1 MSETPKDERLAKS
14 DAILARLMA
23 LHPKKIDLSLN
34 RMEKLLAKLGDP
46 QKCIPPVIHVA
57 GTNGKGST
65 VATMRAIAEAAGYKV
80 HVYSSPHLVRFN
92 ERIRVAGQLITEDDL
107 AKTLEDCEEANGNDP
122 ITFFEVTTAA
132 AFLAFSRV
140 KADLCLLEVG
150 LGGRLDATNVIDTPI
165 ASVITPVDFDHQQFL
180 GDTLSDIAREKAG
193 IIKKNRLVVT
203 SAQKPDCERVI
214 LDRIR
219 RLGANGVHAVSDW
232 HIDRNLDSASMTY
245 SDTNGVLELPLP
257 TLRGDHQIKNT
268 GLAIATLRHQTALK
282 IPQSAYRAGIG
293 WTRWPARMQPLRGTT
308 LNSMLP
314 DGAEL
319 WLDGGHNP
327 AAALTLK
334 NTLTGL
340 KSPAT
345 NIRLVIGM
353 MGTKDMDGFLQPLS
367 RFVKELVAVDIPGEE
382 GAADPQELAAIAAE
396 HEIMSTT
403 APDVP
408 AALRRIKQD
417 CRGKKPP
424 TVVICGSLY
433 LAGHVL
439 RLANNLPT

>member
-1 MSETPKDERLAKS
+1 MPNTPKDERLAKS
-14 DAILARLMA
+14 DAILARLMS
-23 LHPKKIDLSLN
+23 LHPKKIDLSLD
-34 RMEKLLAKLGDP
+34 RMETLLAKLGDP
-46 QKCIPPVIHVA
+46 QKSLPPVIHVA

-92 ERIRVAGQLITEDDL
+92 ERIRLAGQLITEDDL
-107 AKTLEDCEEANGNDP
+107 AKTLEDCENANGSDP

-150 LGGRLDATNVIDTPI
+150 LGGRLDATNVIDVPI
-165 ASVITPVDFDHQQFL
+165 ASVITPVDLDHQQFL
-180 GDTLSDIAREKAG
+180 GETLAEIAREKAG

-203 SAQKPDCERVI
+203 AAQKPDCERVI

-219 RLGANGVHAVSDW
+219 RLGARGVHAESDW
-232 HIDRNLDSASMTY
+232 HIDRNLDSTSMTY

-257 TLRGDHQIKNT
+257 TLKGDHQIQNT
-268 GLAIATLRHQTALK
+268 GLAIAALRHQSTLN
-282 IPQSAYRAGIG
+282 IPRSAYKAGIG
-293 WTRWPARMQPLRGTT
+293 WTRWPARMQQLRGTP
-308 LNSMLP
+308 LNNMLP
-314 DGAEL
+314 EGAEL

-334 NTLTGL
+334 NTLMGL
-340 KSPAT
+340 KAPAT

-353 MGTKDMDGFLQPLS
+353 MGTKDIDGFLKPLS
-367 RFVKELVAVDIPGEE
+367 RFVKELVAVDIPGED
-382 GAADPQELAAIAAE
+382 GAADPKELAAIAAE
-396 HEIMSTT
+396 HEIISTT
-403 APDVP
+403 AADVP
-408 AALRRIKQD
+408 AALQRISQD
-417 CRGKKPP
+417 CKDKKPP

-439 RLANNLPT
+439 RLAGSLPT